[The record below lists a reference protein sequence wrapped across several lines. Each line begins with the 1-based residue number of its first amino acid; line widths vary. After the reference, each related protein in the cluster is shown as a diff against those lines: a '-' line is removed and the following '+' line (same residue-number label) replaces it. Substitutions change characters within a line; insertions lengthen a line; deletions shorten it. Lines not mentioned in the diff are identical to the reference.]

1 MDAIK
6 SNQQLQEQIEDALDL
21 AVEIRD
27 ELKSDDPLDVRN
39 LRLAL
44 DTVKRRIEFL
54 VSERER
60 KKAAKA
66 ETKAETAANPESKP
80 EAPAT
85 A

>member
-44 DTVKRRIEFL
+44 DTVKRRIVFL

-66 ETKAETAANPESKP
+66 ETKTETAATPESKP
-80 EAPAT
+80 ESPAT